1 MEKQLNTEPNFANPD
16 DFYAALTD
24 VHRDLSQRDSE
35 RVNAR
40 LVLLLSNHIGDMQV
54 IREALD
60 IAADLEP
67 EQNEPQNDN
76 E

>member
-24 VHRDLSQRDSE
+24 AHRDLSQRDSE

-67 EQNEPQNDN
+67 EQNAPQSDN